1 MKKLSSVLGV
11 IFLAGLSGCNAT
23 NPRVVTTLN
32 QEASKVSGFP
42 GAAMH
47 GRVITSWIDKST
59 STMSTLY
66 GNDVA
71 VNYARKNSG
80 ATYPAGSQL
89 SLVTWKETED
99 PRWFGGNIPAKVVS
113 VEQVIVDT
121 APEKKYAY
129 TRYEGQPAKSVDSV
143 AAATPGARAAFLLGQ
158 RAAVM
163 P

>member
-1 MKKLSSVLGV
+1 MRVSKVLGL
-11 IFLAGLSGCNAT
+11 FLLGGLAGCEAT

-32 QEASKVSGFP
+32 QDASKVSGFP

-47 GRVITSWIDKST
+47 GRVITSWIDKSA

-71 VNYARKNSG
+71 VNYARKNSD
-80 ATYPAGSQL
+80 AAYPAGSQL

-113 VEQVIVDT
+113 VEQVSVD
-121 APEKKYAY
+121 ASPEKKYAY
-129 TRYEGQPAKSVDSV
+129 TRYEGEPAKGVESV
-143 AAATPGARAAFLLGQ
+143 AAATPSARAAFLLGQ